1 MRFLFI
7 LVTLTGSIAMAEVS
21 NFNELV
27 KETTLQE
34 RRLHKKLLHALQG
47 TQVAVAYNDRWEQ
60 ISEKD
65 LGGSELMEVR
75 LVKKQT
81 K

>member
-7 LVTLTGSIAMAEVS
+7 LMTLTGSLAAAEVS

-27 KETTLQE
+27 KETTQQE

-60 ISEKD
+60 VSGKD
-65 LGGSELMEVR
+65 LGSSELMEVR
-75 LVKKQT
+75 LVKKET